1 MAAGAATA
9 IGPPSVQEFDSA
21 MTARQALA
29 TVGRDPEA
37 RAAMIAALLAFERLP
52 EHRFTTVRDDVTGP
66 IVDALH
72 ADAGLVR
79 KHLANGLVLEF
90 PYRSK
95 IARDFVMSVPDRPDH
110 VWEPQTTRL
119 LIHLART
126 IEQAIVGGAYF
137 GDQAVPLADALRGRG
152 TCHAFEPDEAQAA
165 SLRRNAELNG
175 LDNLRVRP
183 IGLWSEKAHLSF
195 VGEDALAA
203 TVESEGGIP
212 ATTIDDYSAEADL
225 GRVGL
230 IMLDLEGG
238 ELNVLEGARKVL
250 ERDSPHIVFEVH
262 GSYVDWSEGLETIPA
277 ARLLRSYGYSLF
289 AVRDFQSNVDMR
301 GRPIELVPAASAW
314 LEGPPHGFNLLAIR
328 DTEMLQDDP
337 FLIVPGV
344 SPKLLFHRDPALHH
358 PIGGLGEP
366 RPERP

>member
-1 MAAGAATA
+1 
-9 IGPPSVQEFDSA
+9 
-21 MTARQALA
+21 
-29 TVGRDPEA
+29 
-37 RAAMIAALLAFERLP
+37 MIAALKAFERRP
-52 EHRFTTVRDDVTGP
+52 ENRFTTVRDDVTGP

-72 ADAGLVR
+72 ADAGLIR
-79 KHLANGLVLEF
+79 KQLASGLVLEF

-119 LIHLART
+119 LIHLAQGV
-126 IEQAIVGGAYF
+126 EHAIVGGAYF

-152 TCHAFEPDEAQAA
+152 TCHAFEPDESQARA
-165 SLRRNAELNG
+165 LRRNAELNL

-183 IGLWSEKAHLSF
+183 IGLWSEKAHLTF

-212 ATTIDDYSAEADL
+212 ATTIDDYSAESKL
-225 GRVGL
+225 SRVGL

-238 ELNVLEGARKVL
+238 ELNVLEGARRTI
-250 ERDSPHIVFEVH
+250 ERDSPNIVFEVH
-262 GSYVDWSEGLETIPA
+262 GSYVDWSKGLETIPI
-277 ARLLRSYGYSLF
+277 ARLLGSFGYSLF
-289 AVRDFQSNVDMR
+289 AVRDFQSNVDMS
-301 GRPIELVPAASAW
+301 GRPIELVPAATAW
-314 LEGPPHGFNLLAIR
+314 LEGPPHGFNLLATR
-328 DTEMLQDDP
+328 DPALVEADP

-358 PIGGLGEP
+358 PIGGLGAP
-366 RPERP
+366 RSEAP